1 MKKNLNIS
9 VGIILLVI
17 GLILKS
23 LFNHNLEYWELIK
36 YCSLFL
42 FVIGFSS
49 LLFPVWEKWNRKPIK
64 NFQQKPTNW
73 ILYYSK
79 NIFSLGL
86 MLLMVIGLEKSGKYL
101 NYNLR
106 NYFINSDS
114 KMTTGIIIDFVRID
128 LPKAG
133 EEDFYLIQFNNGKKL
148 ISKGLLIE
156 YSEWDNNNLSN
167 NFKITDNGIVVNKI
181 KGGKVNI
188 MYSEKFPSFIKI
200 IE

>member
-1 MKKNLNIS
+1 MNITIG
-9 VGIILLVI
+9 VILLVI

-42 FVIGFSS
+42 FLLGLST
-49 LLFPVWEKWNRKPIK
+49 LLFPLWEKWNRKPIK
-64 NFQQKPTNW
+64 NFKQKPINR
-73 ILYYSK
+73 ILYYLK

-86 MLLMVIGLEKSGKYL
+86 ILLMMIGLEKSGKYL

-114 KMTTGIIIDFVRID
+114 KITTGIIIDFVRID
-128 LPKAG
+128 LSKAG
-133 EEDFYLIQFNNGKKL
+133 KEDFYLIQFNNGQKL
-148 ISKGLLIE
+148 INKGLLIE
-156 YSEWDNNNLSN
+156 YSDWDNNNQSK
-167 NFKITDNGIVVNKI
+167 NFKITGNGIVVNKI
-181 KGGKVNI
+181 KGRKINI
-188 MYSEKFPSFIKI
+188 VYSEKFPSFIKI

>member
-1 MKKNLNIS
+1 MKKNLNITI
-9 VGIILLVI
+9 GIILLVI

-36 YCSLFL
+36 YCSIFL
-42 FVIGFSS
+42 FVFGLSS
-49 LLFPVWEKWNRKPIK
+49 LLFSLWEKWNRKPIK
-64 NFQQKPTNW
+64 TFKQIPTNW
-73 ILYYSK
+73 IIFYSK

-106 NYFINSDS
+106 NYFLNSDS
-114 KMTTGIIIDFVRID
+114 KIAKGIIIDFVRID

-133 EEDFYLIQFNNGKKL
+133 EEDFYLIQFNYGQKL
-148 ISKGLLIE
+148 IKKGLIVE
-156 YSEWDNNNLSN
+156 YTVWDNDNESK

-181 KGGKVNI
+181 KGGKIDI

-200 IE
+200 LE